1 MSLNSYRSARTI
13 AIVGGGV
20 IGLSIGWRLA
30 AAGREVAIFERGA
43 AGRGASWAAAGML
56 AAGSEVEPGESALFE
71 LLKLSQTLWPSFAA
85 ELAEASGIDVELRTE
100 GTISVAFS
108 QDELARLR
116 QTHALQ
122 QRLGVES
129 CWLSRIEALEREPG
143 LNPRVAGALLV
154 PGDHQVE
161 NRILAGAL
169 KLAFTNAG
177 GVLHENLGDVAVRTD
192 CASAI
197 GVSAGGIDYP
207 ADMVIAAAGAW
218 TPDLAGLPPGASPPV
233 RPVKGQ
239 MLALGMDPAAPI
251 LSHVLWTQK
260 AYLVPRRDG
269 RLLIGATTE
278 ERGFDTTL
286 TAGGMLSLLESAWRA
301 LPGIEELPIIE
312 SWVGFRP
319 GSRDD
324 APILGGTDTEGLIL
338 ATGHHRNGILLT
350 PVTAHAIARLVL
362 TGETDPAIAPFG
374 LARFARPDIEGQSS
388 QKDQSCKKEKT
399 WISA

>member
-1 MSLNSYRSARTI
+1 LSLNFNNPTGKV

-30 AAGREVAIFERGA
+30 AAGREVAIFERGV
-43 AGRGASWAAAGML
+43 AGRGATWAAAGML
-56 AAGSEVEPGESALFE
+56 AAGSEVEPGESALFA
-71 LLKLSQTLWPSFAA
+71 LLKHSQALWPGFAA
-85 ELAEASGIDVELRTE
+85 ELAKASGIDVELRTE

-108 QDELARLR
+108 QDEAARLR

-129 CWLSRIEALEREPG
+129 RWLSRIEALEREPG
-143 LNPRVAGALLV
+143 LNPRLAGAVLV

-177 GVLHENLGDVAVRTD
+177 GTLHENLGDVRVRTEGTR
-192 CASAI
+192 AI
-197 GVSAGGIDYP
+197 GVSAGWIDYP
-207 ADMVIAAAGAW
+207 ADIVIAAAGAW
-218 TPDLAGLPPGASPPV
+218 TPDLAGLPPAATPPV

-251 LSHVLWTQK
+251 LNHVLWTQK

-350 PVTAHAIARLVL
+350 PVTAQAIVRLVL
-362 TGETDPAIAPFG
+362 TGETDPAIAAFG
-374 LARFARPDIEGQSS
+374 LARFARPSIE
-388 QKDQSCKKEKT
+388 KEKT

>member
-1 MSLNSYRSARTI
+1 LSLNFNNPTGKV

-30 AAGREVAIFERGA
+30 AAGRVVAIFERGV
-43 AGRGASWAAAGML
+43 AGRGATWAAAGML
-56 AAGSEVEPGESALFE
+56 AAGSEVEPGESALFA
-71 LLKLSQTLWPSFAA
+71 LLKHSQALWPGFAA
-85 ELAEASGIDVELRTE
+85 ELAKASGIDVELRTE

-108 QDELARLR
+108 QDEAARLR

-129 CWLSRIEALEREPG
+129 RWLSRIEALEREPG
-143 LNPRVAGALLV
+143 LNPRLAGAVLV

-177 GVLHENLGDVAVRTD
+177 GTLHENLGDVRVRTEGTR
-192 CASAI
+192 AI

-207 ADMVIAAAGAW
+207 ADIVIAAAGAW
-218 TPDLAGLPPGASPPV
+218 TPDLAGLPPAATPPV

-251 LSHVLWTQK
+251 LNHVLWTQK

-350 PVTAHAIARLVL
+350 PVTAQAIVRLVL
-362 TGETDPAIAPFG
+362 TGETDPAIAAFG
-374 LARFARPDIEGQSS
+374 LARFARPSIE
-388 QKDQSCKKEKT
+388 KEKT